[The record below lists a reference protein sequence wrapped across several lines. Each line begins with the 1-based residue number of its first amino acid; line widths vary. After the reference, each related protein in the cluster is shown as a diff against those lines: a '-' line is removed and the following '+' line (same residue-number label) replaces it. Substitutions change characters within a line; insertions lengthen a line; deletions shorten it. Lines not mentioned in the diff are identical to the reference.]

1 MAKASVWNSS
11 DGEGRRLGERLGL
24 DIVQV
29 VIKFFAKVTSPL
41 LNTPVVLAVN
51 NAHLVLQSSWE
62 TVVPERRC

>member
-24 DIVQV
+24 DIVSCYKILCQ
-29 VIKFFAKVTSPL
+29 ISISL

-62 TVVPERRC
+62 IVVPERRC